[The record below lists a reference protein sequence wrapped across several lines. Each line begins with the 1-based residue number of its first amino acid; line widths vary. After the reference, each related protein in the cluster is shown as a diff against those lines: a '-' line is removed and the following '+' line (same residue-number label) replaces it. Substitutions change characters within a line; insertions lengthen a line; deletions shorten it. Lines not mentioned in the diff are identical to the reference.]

1 MNIRTREAVRYLG
14 YGKCAVDEKTL
25 QMIQESFDE
34 LERLAEKKSIYRI
47 FEVSAKD
54 ENTLSIGK
62 IEIHSNNLRKNLKD
76 CEKVILFGAT
86 LGTDVDRQI
95 RKYEL
100 LDMSKA
106 VVMQACAA
114 AYLEEFCD
122 EMQEKIAT
130 QMELEGKYLR
140 PRFSPGYGDFS
151 ILHQKDLLSMLETSK
166 KIGLTLTEG
175 YMLTPTKSV
184 TAVIGISRIN
194 ERCHKQGCEICKKI
208 DCIYRRS

>member
-1 MNIRTREAVRYLG
+1 MDMRTREAVRYLG
-14 YGKCAVDEKTL
+14 YGKCAVDDKTM
-25 QMIQESFDE
+25 QMISESFKE
-34 LERLAEKKSIYRI
+34 LDLIADKKSIYRI
-47 FEVSAKD
+47 FTVSYIEK
-54 ENTLSIGK
+54 NTLSIG
-62 IEIHSNNLRKNLKD
+62 NLKIQSGNLQKSLKG
-76 CEKVILFGAT
+76 CGEVVLFGAT

-100 LDMSKA
+100 LDMSRA

-122 EMQEKIAT
+122 DIQRKIAV
-130 QMELEGKYLR
+130 QMEADGKFLR

-151 ILHQKDLLSMLETSK
+151 ILHQKELLAMLDASK
-166 KIGLTLTEG
+166 KIGLSMTEG

-184 TAVIGISRIN
+184 TAVIGISRT
-194 ERCHKQGCEICKKI
+194 EEHCHIRGCEACEKT

>member
-1 MNIRTREAVRYLG
+1 MDMRTREAVRYLG
-14 YGKCAVDEKTL
+14 YGKCAVDEKTM
-25 QMIQESFDE
+25 QIIQTSFDE
-34 LERLAEKKSIYRI
+34 LEKLADRKCIYRI
-47 FEVSAKD
+47 FEVSLID

-62 IEIHSNNLRKNLKD
+62 MEIHSKNLQKNLQG
-76 CEKVILFGAT
+76 CEEVVLFGAT

-114 AYLEEFCD
+114 AILEEYCD
-122 EMQEKIAT
+122 EMQEKIAV
-130 QMELEGKYLR
+130 QMEAEGKYLR

-151 ILHQKDLLSMLETSK
+151 ILHQEDVLAMLEASK
-166 KIGLTLTEG
+166 KIGLAMTDG

-184 TAVIGISRIN
+184 TAVIGISRTK
-194 ERCHKQGCEICKKI
+194 ERCNIKGCEVCEKT

>member
-1 MNIRTREAVRYLG
+1 MDIRTREAVRYLG
-14 YGKCAVDEKTL
+14 YGKCAVDEKTM
-25 QMIQESFDE
+25 QMIQASFDE
-34 LERLAEKKSIYRI
+34 LKRLADRKCIYRI
-47 FEVSAKD
+47 FETSVLD
-54 ENTLSIGK
+54 ENILSIGK
-62 IEIHSNNLRKNLKD
+62 MEVHSKNLQKNLKN
-76 CEKVILFGAT
+76 CEEVVLFGAT

-114 AYLEEFCD
+114 TILEEYCD
-122 EMQEKIAT
+122 EIQEKIAV
-130 QMELEGKYLR
+130 QMEAEGKYLR

-151 ILHQKDLLSMLETSK
+151 ILHQKDVLTMLDAPK
-166 KIGLTLTEG
+166 KIGLAMTDG

-184 TAVIGISRIN
+184 TAVIGISRTK
-194 ERCHKQGCEICKKI
+194 ERCNIKGCEACEKT